1 MKGRAIVRASWAGTA
16 AFGVTAALAA
26 TVRGTVAA
34 DGALVVAVALFLA
47 GAAVFVASFARALAR
62 SRHDEVNLLGLYFLE
77 GRTAPP
83 AVRRLLLGSLVAE
96 VAIALGTAARRP
108 NTSVVFGILVPVYG
122 LAMCGLWSARYG
134 TFPRRRPARGVTRRP
149 ARRGGR

>member
-1 MKGRAIVRASWAGTA
+1 GRRARRPVRRRRRARPPPLRRRRPPHDGRGCPPAGRARVLLRRLGRPAGRDAARAGRARGERGGAPMTGRAIVRASWA
-16 AFGVTAALAA
+16 
-26 TVRGTVAA
+26 
-34 DGALVVAVALFLA
+34 
-47 GAAVFVASFARALAR
+47 
-62 SRHDEVNLLGLYFLE
+62 
-77 GRTAPP
+77 
-83 AVRRLLLGSLVAE
+83 
-96 VAIALGTAARRP
+96 GTAARRP